1 MAVPEQTPYVEYD
14 GNGVSK
20 VFPLTFDCN
29 NSDHLIVL
37 VNDVEPSHGSWSLD
51 ATTDTVTFILPPVAG
66 SIIKIQRDT
75 PMSRSTQYQSYN
87 NSFRPASVDD
97 DFDTIWRKMQELGVL
112 NWLANNNIKDLNEY
126 VDSLNGET
134 KAIFVAMIEEQ
145 GLSLAQLDG
154 YVDQL
159 YQKLVNTSIEKG
171 WLAEFIAYENTS
183 QQVVNDLLDP
193 KSFPDFYRLQS
204 DIDDT
209 NSFKRLRNTSPSVIN
224 LKSGKEYRVTETVI
238 LNSACSVNGNGAVF
252 RGTVLPI
259 APKQMTSVKITAD
272 FIKGNT
278 VFKVEDVSKLSVG
291 DKVFLYNR
299 YYVTPWA
306 NIDEMLK
313 GIALYKDQLG
323 WTCQMNIISSIDIE
337 NGTVTM
343 ELPCLEKGSGTLS
356 QIYKIYDDEFNFK
369 DYTVL
374 FDTTQKLGVS
384 YNLACNLSSN
394 VKFKNITNGQA
405 TTDTK
410 NLIQIVHNYCYN
422 IHYVGSLAD
431 QGTCIHFN
439 YGSTDCS
446 VSYSNFNVRAHSDG
460 GLVTYLGSNNFL
472 SLKNT
477 FKYFD
482 LVEGGVR
489 HTGGAAIYFGAKT
502 RNCRSAFDTITGF
515 HIGIRAMFGAQD
527 ASFNSLVAL
536 NSKKD
541 VSVVVIEDC
550 QDISFDMCIVDGSL
564 YSVNSNISAYKSSF
578 IIPFLA
584 GSSELKNAFSVV
596 GSIPLKLKL
605 RDCTI
610 GGRLNITA
618 QLIDSDILDC
628 PSITDALIYN
638 SNGFINSKF
647 NGNRCGSVHVR
658 GGLGAQIK
666 GNKIDDTPLRG
677 LTTKRTAG
685 IVLSGQSIVDIDDN
699 DIIHELLGIE
709 NQNTN
714 RGLNTAIKLGSNR
727 IKAPVKNNIG
737 ITETLSPIVTANND
751 KYISSEDLYRTDS
764 DAGYWKTIGFSGTVP
779 IWQYYSKSRY
789 IKQIYPVFTFPITAN
804 GTHTTTRT
812 VDNASVGD
820 SVIIESGIP
829 PFQGRFYAKVT
840 AANVVTIYYQD
851 LSNTASTINTTV
863 YLTVIK

>member
-1 MAVPEQTPYVEYD
+1 MAVPEQTPYAEFI
-14 GNGVSK
+14 GNGVTRI
-20 VFPLTFDCN
+20 FHLEFDVLEQ
-29 NSDHLIVL
+29 DHLIVL

-51 ATTDTVTFILPPVAG
+51 VMADTVTFILPPVAG
-66 SIIKIQRDT
+66 STIKIQRDT

-356 QIYKIYDDEFNFK
+356 QIYKIYDDEFNFR

-374 FDTTQKLGVS
+374 FDTTSDLNVS

-394 VKFKNITNGQA
+394 IKYKSVTLGQP
-405 TTDTK
+405 TPTTK
-410 NLIQIVHNYCYN
+410 NLVKVTHNYCYN
-422 IHYVGSLAD
+422 SHYFGALID
-431 QGTCIHFN
+431 QGTCVHFN
-439 YGSTDCS
+439 YGSADCS
-446 VSYSNFNVRAHSDG
+446 ASYCNFNVRTHTDAA
-460 GLVTYLGSNNFL
+460 LVTYLGSSNFL
-472 SLKNT
+472 SFKNT

-482 LVEGGVR
+482 LIVGDV
-489 HTGGAAIYFGAKT
+489 TYKDGAAIYFGAKT
-502 RNCRSAFDTITGF
+502 RNCKSSQDTITGF
-515 HIGIRAMFGAQD
+515 HVGVRMQFGAQD
-527 ASFNSLVAL
+527 ASFDNLVAL

-541 VSVVVIEDC
+541 VSVILVEDS
-550 QDISFDMCIVDGSL
+550 QDTSFDKCIIDGAIYVS
-564 YSVNSNISAYKSSF
+564 NSDVSAYKSSF
-578 IIPFLA
+578 TIPFYA
-584 GSSELKNAFSVV
+584 GAPTINNAFSVV
-596 GSIPLKLKL
+596 GSIPLKVKL
-605 RDCTI
+605 RDCAI
-610 GGRLNITA
+610 QGRLNITA
-618 QLIDSDILDC
+618 QLINSDILDC
-628 PSITDALIYN
+628 PNITDVLIYN
-638 SNGFINSKF
+638 SGGFINSKF